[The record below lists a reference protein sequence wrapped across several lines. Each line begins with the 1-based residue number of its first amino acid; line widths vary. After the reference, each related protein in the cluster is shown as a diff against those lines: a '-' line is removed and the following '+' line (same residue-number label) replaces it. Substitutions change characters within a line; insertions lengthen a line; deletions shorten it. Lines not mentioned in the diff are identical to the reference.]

1 MSRPADI
8 RKWDGQ
14 WAWVHNLYSMTS
26 VFVNIAANK
35 DKMGQHWLDGL
46 WYFEDFKFMIY
57 EVKGEVCY
65 WKNLGA
71 FDYPD
76 LGIDS
81 VQGTWEYGSFGETS
95 AEVKKTTGA
104 DTYTVEIKLYGGK
117 ITRRGVVSEDG
128 KSIYG
133 PGIFGG
139 NVEGKW
145 IDQDGLK
152 ALQANREDIH
162 YLSCPYTKQPENQG
176 KLLWL
181 SGPPGA
187 GKSTTAQLLAKD
199 HGQVYYEA
207 DGFLN
212 MINPYIPLDV
222 PEPSLA
228 QFHQKSVTGR
238 PRKTMETLLRG
249 LLEFPKFAEGQE
261 FDLDVVNAWYTE
273 MAKDILREKNKI
285 GGSWA
290 VAQAVPKQSM
300 RDIIRKVLG
309 DQCVFVIL
317 SLSAETNAKRINTRH
332 AYMDEASKESLQEW
346 MNNMYQL
353 YELAGA
359 DEENAVNVEIG
370 TDMDKYQVAQ
380 AILQKVQKYF

>member
-1 MSRPADI
+1 
-8 RKWDGQ
+8 
-14 WAWVHNLYSMTS
+14 
-26 VFVNIAANK
+26 
-35 DKMGQHWLDGL
+35 MGKHWLDGL
-46 WYFEDFKFMIY
+46 WHFEDFKFMLH
-57 EVKGEVCY
+57 EVKGEACY

-81 VQGTWEYGSFGETS
+81 VQGTWKYGSFGETS
-95 AEVKKTTGA
+95 AEVKNTTGA
-104 DTYTVEIKLYGGK
+104 DTYNVEIKLYGGK
-117 ITRRGVVSEDG
+117 VTKRGVLSEDG
-128 KSIYG
+128 KTIYG
-133 PGIFGG
+133 PGMFGG
-139 NVEGKW
+139 NAEGKW
-145 IDQDGLK
+145 IDHDGLK
-152 ALQANREDIH
+152 ALQAQQEDIH
-162 YLSCPYTKQPENQG
+162 HLSCPYPKQPKNQG

-199 HGQVYYEA
+199 HGMVYYEA

-228 QFHQKSVTGR
+228 QFHQKPVTGR
-238 PRKTMETLLRG
+238 SRKTMEILLRS

-261 FDLDVVNAWYTE
+261 VDLEVINTWYTE
-273 MAKDILREKNKI
+273 MAQDILREKNKI

-300 RDIIRKVLG
+300 RDTIKKVLG
-309 DQCVFVIL
+309 DQCIFVVL
-317 SLSAETNAKRINTRH
+317 SLSSETNAKRIGVRH
-332 AYMDEASKESLQEW
+332 ADMDEASRNSLQEW

-353 YELAGA
+353 YELAGD

-370 TDMDKYQVAQ
+370 PDMDKYQVAQ